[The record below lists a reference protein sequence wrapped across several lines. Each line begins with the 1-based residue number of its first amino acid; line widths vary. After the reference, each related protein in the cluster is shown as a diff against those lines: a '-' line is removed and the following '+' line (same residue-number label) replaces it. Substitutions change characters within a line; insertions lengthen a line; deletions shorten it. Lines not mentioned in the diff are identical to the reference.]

1 MGLYSEKSKTRLDGK
16 TAVVT
21 GSNTGIGKETAKDLY
36 KRGATVILACRNSE
50 RAENAIKDI
59 IDATKE
65 VPNVGKLRLVELN
78 LSSLKS
84 IRECCSKLLPN
95 VGKLRLVELNLSS
108 LKSIRECCS
117 KLLHNYD
124 RIDLLINNAGIMSC
138 PYGKTE
144 DGFEIQFGT
153 NHLGHFLL
161 TLLLLPRIMKSTPAR
176 IVNVS
181 SVAY

>member
-1 MGLYSEKSKTRLDGK
+1 M
-16 TAVVT
+16 
-21 GSNTGIGKETAKDLY
+21 
-36 KRGATVILACRNSE
+36 ACRNSE

-65 VPNVGKLRLVELN
+65 V
-78 LSSLKS
+78 
-84 IRECCSKLLPN
+84 PN

-153 NHLGHFLL
+153 NHLGHILL

-181 SVAY
+181 SVAHRGKIISCYIYSFRKKFHKYVWIYGGTLSLYTDDYIS

>member
-1 MGLYSEKSKTRLDGK
+1 M
-16 TAVVT
+16 
-21 GSNTGIGKETAKDLY
+21 
-36 KRGATVILACRNSE
+36 ACRNAE
-50 RAENAIKDI
+50 RAENAVKDI

-65 VPNVGKLRLVELN
+65 V
-78 LSSLKS
+78 S
-84 IRECCSKLLPN
+84 N

-181 SVAY
+181 SVAHRGKIIS